1 MPYPES
7 FGRTPH
13 RNNRQ
18 RRAVVPTDAPCYDDT
33 MRFAQIGEQ
42 ELIGR
47 LKARD
52 EAALDLLMAE
62 YGGKVYGLSLRM
74 TSNHHD
80 AEEVCQDVF
89 LAVFEKISAFRG
101 EAKLSSW
108 VYRIT
113 ANAALMKLRKRPKV
127 KELPLEEEL
136 GPAMTEEGM
145 IAEPV
150 VDWSRLPSDELERK
164 ELTARL
170 AQAVELLPPEY
181 RTVFVLRDVEGLPA
195 EEASQVLEISV
206 AALKSRLHRARLFL
220 RKQLAD
226 YAVKRQAPAK
236 PMSA

>member
-1 MPYPES
+1 MSSE
-7 FGRTPH
+7 
-13 RNNRQ
+13 Q
-18 RRAVVPTDAPCYDDT
+18 RDEAL
-33 MRFAQIGEQ
+33 
-42 ELIGR
+42 LIAG
-47 LKARD
+47 LKAKD
-52 EAALDLLMAE
+52 EAALNLLMAQ

-74 TSNHHD
+74 TGNHHD

-89 LAVFEKISAFRG
+89 LAVFEKIGTFRG

-127 KELPLEEEL
+127 KALPLEEDL

-181 RTVFVLRDVEGLPA
+181 RAVFVLRDIEELPA
-195 EEASQVLEISV
+195 EEASQVLDISV

-226 YAVKRQAPAK
+226 YAAGRQTPAK
-236 PMSA
+236 SPTS

>member
-1 MPYPES
+1 MPSGQTDDPTTYRIAEGDLSAGGPRGAAARYS
-7 FGRTPH
+7 GRWW
-13 RNNRQ
+13 
-18 RRAVVPTDAPCYDDT
+18 D
-33 MRFAQIGEQ
+33 EQ
-42 ELIGR
+42 LLIAR
-47 LKARD
+47 LKAKD

-62 YGGKVYGLSLRM
+62 YSSKVYGLSLRL

-89 LAVFEKISAFRG
+89 LAVFEKIDGFRG

-113 ANAALMKLRKRPKV
+113 ANAALMKLRKRPKG

-150 VDWSRLPSDELERK
+150 LDWSRLPSDELERK
-164 ELTARL
+164 DLTVRL
-170 AQAVELLPPEY
+170 AQAVEQLPPEY
-181 RTVFVLRDVEGLPA
+181 RAVFVLRDIEGLPA

-226 YAVKRQAPAK
+226 YATGRQVPAK
-236 PMSA
+236 STTS